1 MSYKIFS
8 KSNISKLGSE
18 IIQNG
23 GGLTPIM
30 EMGVMNAI
38 PIWDMLGITEE
49 QYQLDYEYKA
59 FVKTKKPFDASLKE
73 AFDASLNIVKEESK
87 ELLYLYM

>member
-1 MSYKIFS
+1 MSYNKFS

-18 IIQNG
+18 IIRNG
-23 GGLTPIM
+23 GGLTPTM

-59 FVKTKKPFDASLKE
+59 FVKNEEAITELMKDAY
-73 AFDASLNIVKEESK
+73 DISLNAVIKE
-87 ELLYLYM
+87 

>member
-1 MSYKIFS
+1 
-8 KSNISKLGSE
+8 
-18 IIQNG
+18 
-23 GGLTPIM
+23 
-30 EMGVMNAI
+30 
-38 PIWDMLGITEE
+38 MLGITEE